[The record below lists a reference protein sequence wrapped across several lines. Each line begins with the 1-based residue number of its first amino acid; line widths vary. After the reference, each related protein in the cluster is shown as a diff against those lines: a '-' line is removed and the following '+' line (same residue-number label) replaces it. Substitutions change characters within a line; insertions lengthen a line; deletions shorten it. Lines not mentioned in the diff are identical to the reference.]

1 MLSVSSLSV
10 RSKFATV
17 KISSDNLRSGL
28 PGAAI
33 PPTALLVD
41 AIGLKVN
48 EFDGAPEGAV
58 GWFDG
63 SSVVREIVG
72 DTVGLSVASL
82 ASGDIDIDINIL
94 KKRFRG
100 STSCID
106 IGILKKRFR
115 VSTSCSKRKN
125 RIRNPKHNANGE

>member
-1 MLSVSSLSV
+1 MG
-10 RSKFATV
+10 
-17 KISSDNLRSGL
+17 D
-28 PGAAI
+28 
-33 PPTALLVD
+33 
-41 AIGLKVN
+41 KVGN
-48 EFDGAPEGAV
+48 SV

-63 SSVVREIVG
+63 FSVVREIVG

-106 IGILKKRFR
+106 IDILKKRFR

-125 RIRNPKHNANGE
+125 RIRNPKHNANGIIAVRYIMVHAQILENR

>member
-10 RSKFATV
+10 LSKFATV

-48 EFDGAPEGAV
+48 ELDGAPEGAV

-63 SSVVREIVG
+63 SSLGPSVCSSVG
-72 DTVGLSVASL
+72 SSEGSLVGNSV
-82 ASGDIDIDINIL
+82 G
-94 KKRFRG
+94 RFFLEFFFG
-100 STSCID
+100 
-106 IGILKKRFR
+106 LFFL
-115 VSTSCSKRKN
+115 
-125 RIRNPKHNANGE
+125 